1 MFEQRS
7 SFETAQRYL
16 DGISQHLRLTTTYVR
31 ESQLFF
37 LSRIACMFFLT
48 WSSRSLA
55 GRPVDPHW

>member
-37 LSRIACMFFLT
+37 YLESRACFF
-48 WSSRSLA
+48 
-55 GRPVDPHW
+55 